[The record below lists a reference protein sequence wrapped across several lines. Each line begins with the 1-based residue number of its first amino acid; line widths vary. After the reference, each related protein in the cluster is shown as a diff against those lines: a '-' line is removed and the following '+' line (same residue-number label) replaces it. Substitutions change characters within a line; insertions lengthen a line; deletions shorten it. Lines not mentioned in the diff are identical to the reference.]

1 MHARPGEGYRISPK
15 LRKLSELKDGQ
26 IAVRRLFSSV
36 EKGGDHVVL
45 NDPKVARVL
54 EDHARDGIQR
64 AIAGAIAEA
73 KKELKK
79 EMDNFMDAQDIDT
92 LKLLTNARTIR
103 CLVDAWVESKEGKEA
118 LRVMNKITKSG
129 DILRDIKTCIQQHDE
144 EKLHRFLVAID
155 GVASLPGGQGLVD
168 LMAGYLHAN
177 VLIHK
182 KLSPGDLSV
191 IQDRVASGYN
201 YGLGVASEQ
210 WLTLIMSALTSS
222 H

>member
-1 MHARPGEGYRISPK
+1 MEVRVMEVAMRGSPPPMHA
-15 LRKLSELKDGQ
+15 
-26 IAVRRLFSSV
+26 
-36 EKGGDHVVL
+36 
-45 NDPKVARVL
+45 
-54 EDHARDGIQR
+54 GIQR

-79 EMDNFMDAQDIDT
+79 EMHNFVDAQDIDT

-103 CLVDAWVESKEGKEA
+103 CLVDAWVGKEA
-118 LRVMNKITKSG
+118 LRLMNNITESG
-129 DILRDIKTCIQQHDE
+129 DILRDIKTCIQHHDE
-144 EKLHRFLVAID
+144 EKLHRILIAID

-182 KLSPGDLSV
+182 KLSPVDLSV

-201 YGLGVASEQ
+201 YGLGVAWSGGR
-210 WLTLIMSALTSS
+210 L
-222 H
+222 